1 MGVSRTRL
9 RLTFRR
15 ARILVLLGLL
25 AATATWAAGV
35 EHRRRARARWERPVE
50 VGVVLLD
57 RDGAADVRQWRRGLD
72 ELASHLHGEMARCRG
87 LGFPPFRFSLAGPVP
102 WSGPLPLAPPSDG
115 FADRT
120 WHALELWRVL
130 REVDA
135 ASGTSGAA
143 WDVRVYVLAVKVPG
157 WDGSFAEGVGALNGE
172 LVIVRGSAQGDL
184 SMPLQVIGHELL
196 HTVGATDKYDAGGHA
211 LEPEGLADP
220 EAEPRFPQR
229 HAEWMVGEV
238 AVAPGVGRL
247 PSALSEIR
255 VGPATARE
263 IGWTRGPAVPTVLG
277 IATGRPPR

>member
-1 MGVSRTRL
+1 VGRTRL

-15 ARILVLLGLL
+15 ARILVLLALL
-25 AATATWAAGV
+25 AATAAWAAGT
-35 EHRRRARARWERPVE
+35 EQRRRARSRWERPVE

-57 RDGAADVRQWRRGLD
+57 RDGVVDARHWRRGLE
-72 ELASHLHGEMARCRG
+72 ELAGHLHAEMVRWRG
-87 LGFPPFRFSLAGPVP
+87 QGFPPFRFSVAGPIP
-102 WSGPLPLAPPSDG
+102 WAGPLPLGPPTDG
-115 FADRT
+115 VTDRT

-135 ASGTSGAA
+135 AAGTSGAA

-157 WDGSFAEGVGALNGE
+157 WDGSFAEGVGAVNGE

-196 HTVGATDKYDAGGHA
+196 HTVGATDKYDGGGHA

-220 EAEPRFPQR
+220 DAEPRFPQR

-247 PSALSEIR
+247 PSALSEVR
-255 VGPATARE
+255 VGPLTARE
-263 IGWTRGPAVPTVLG
+263 VGWTRGPAAATVLG
-277 IATGRPPR
+277 VAARRPAR

>member
-1 MGVSRTRL
+1 VSRTRL

-15 ARILVLLGLL
+15 ARILFLLALLG
-25 AATATWAAGV
+25 ATAAWAAST
-35 EHRRRARARWERPVE
+35 EHRRHVRTRWDRPVE

-57 RDGAADVRQWRRGLD
+57 RDGAADARQWRRGLD
-72 ELASHLHGEMARCRG
+72 ELASHLHAEMNRCRG
-87 LGFPPFRFSLAGPVP
+87 AGFPPFRFSLAGPVP
-102 WSGPLPLAPPSDG
+102 WSGSLPLSPPSDG
-115 FADRT
+115 LGDRT
-120 WHALELWRVL
+120 WHALDLWRAL
-130 REVDA
+130 RDVDA
-135 ASGTSGAA
+135 AAGTAGAR

-172 LVIVRGSAQGDL
+172 LVLVRGSGAGDL

-196 HTVGATDKYDAGGHA
+196 HTVGASDKYDAAGHA

-220 EAEPRFPQR
+220 DAEPRFPQR

-247 PSALSEIR
+247 PSSLSEVR

-263 IGWTRGPAVPTVLG
+263 IGWGRPAGGPTVLG
-277 IATGRPPR
+277 AATGRPVR